1 VSRALAYVGAHL
13 LTQDRSLGE
22 LEGDVL
28 VVDGRIAAVGPALQI
43 PDSAE
48 VIDATGMVIVPGFVD
63 THRHMWETMLRGAT
77 SWLDYAAYARV
88 IRHEFGGLIRPQD
101 AYAGDLLGMLGGLES
116 GITTIRDES
125 HVQNSPEHTEA
136 VLQALVD
143 SGGRAVFAYGW
154 PSIDTYTW
162 RSQENPR
169 RHPTYIEEL
178 LKRGWT
184 AGDGLVS
191 YALMLRGPELSGI
204 AISRDD
210 IAYAR
215 GLGLRSSMHIGGVV
229 SSRLR
234 GVEAL
239 AREDLLGPDLLFIHC
254 SMTSDEELRMLGD
267 SGASASVAAY
277 IELAMPGIGVPA
289 TARLMAAGV
298 RPSLSIDAEPS
309 SPGDMFNVMRSVLM
323 AQTAAQVFT
332 DATPVVT
339 ITQRDVLAFATIEGA
354 RACGLDDEIG
364 SITPGKLA
372 DLVVMDLRQPG
383 TAASLDPVSAV
394 VDQGH
399 PGAVIDVLVAGRHVK
414 RAGQMVDQNLLR
426 SAVVAAE
433 ESRDRLVEER
443 EGLFGHLTT

>member
-1 VSRALAYVGAHL
+1 
-13 LTQDRSLGE
+13 
-22 LEGDVL
+22 
-28 VVDGRIAAVGPALQI
+28 
-43 PDSAE
+43 
-48 VIDATGMVIVPGFVD
+48 
-63 THRHMWETMLRGAT
+63 
-77 SWLDYAAYARV
+77 
-88 IRHEFGGLIRPQD
+88 
-101 AYAGDLLGMLGGLES
+101 
-116 GITTIRDES
+116 
-125 HVQNSPEHTEA
+125 
-136 VLQALVD
+136 
-143 SGGRAVFAYGW
+143 
-154 PSIDTYTW
+154 
-162 RSQENPR
+162 
-169 RHPTYIEEL
+169 
-178 LKRGWT
+178 
-184 AGDGLVS
+184 
-191 YALMLRGPELSGI
+191 
-204 AISRDD
+204 
-210 IAYAR
+210 
-215 GLGLRSSMHIGGVV
+215 
-229 SSRLR
+229 
-234 GVEAL
+234 
-239 AREDLLGPDLLFIHC
+239 
-254 SMTSDEELRMLGD
+254 MTSDEELRMLGD